1 MKILM
6 YAAGGGSGG
15 LKNYIKGYLQYAYV
29 DSTIEIVFVCTS
41 ELAKSLNNV
50 ASNVRIIAT
59 DFAVQRMWDCILNR
73 PLNENII
80 KIINKENPD
89 LVYFITGIIP
99 KNFTWNKIAVEM
111 HNQLYI
117 DDNILKKQGF
127 TKTAVMLYTIRRLV
141 RKSIRMA
148 DFTIF
153 DSKYSQEQAIETGI
167 YPQKS
172 TYSYF
177 GVVAEERVNALTR
190 TYSLHKPIRLLYIS
204 TLFPYKNHI
213 PLLQGIKLLKDKGH
227 DFILDIV
234 GSGPSSDVKRVED
247 EIAKLNLTSI
257 IRIHGWVEHSDIYK
271 MIDESDIFLYA
282 SSIETSGFGLMEG
295 MVRGA
300 VIACHQESCMPE
312 ILSRGGV
319 LFNVYDKNNTA
330 EAIESLINDETLRMS
345 ISKKAFDISKNYT
358 WENHNKKIFDFL
370 KQNMAD

>member
-1 MKILM
+1 
-6 YAAGGGSGG
+6 
-15 LKNYIKGYLQYAYV
+15 
-29 DSTIEIVFVCTS
+29 
-41 ELAKSLNNV
+41 
-50 ASNVRIIAT
+50 
-59 DFAVQRMWDCILNR
+59 
-73 PLNENII
+73 
-80 KIINKENPD
+80 
-89 LVYFITGIIP
+89 
-99 KNFTWNKIAVEM
+99 
-111 HNQLYI
+111 
-117 DDNILKKQGF
+117 
-127 TKTAVMLYTIRRLV
+127 
-141 RKSIRMA
+141 MA